1 MWKEKRTVVENFL
14 DRNKLFVLTAHSWPP
29 CGRDNDGDFDDD
41 NSIYDDHFDDRDDD
55 DDVDVDLAK
64 CRLPWA
70 NLRMRYTTIISIDTD
85 TFASAVILCCLE

>member
-1 MWKEKRTVVENFL
+1 MVTLMMRIVFMMIN
-14 DRNKLFVLTAHSWPP
+14 
-29 CGRDNDGDFDDD
+29 
-41 NSIYDDHFDDRDDD
+41 FDDRDDD
-55 DDVDVDLAK
+55 DDVDLAK